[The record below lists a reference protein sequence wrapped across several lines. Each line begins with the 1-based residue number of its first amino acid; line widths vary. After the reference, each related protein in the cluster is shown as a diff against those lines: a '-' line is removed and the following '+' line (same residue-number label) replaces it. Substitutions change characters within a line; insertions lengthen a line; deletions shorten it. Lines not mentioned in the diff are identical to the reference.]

1 VNGEC
6 LPIVTINIYST
17 LLIVC
22 ARQTTAV
29 CRVVLTII
37 IICTLHTPLV
47 VVHVSALYNLV
58 QCASYDSVSALFMY
72 CDLCCRGL
80 VDFTIAGQI
89 VSVVTAVIGVAL
101 FALPVGSIFESFQGV
116 LAEANTNR

>member
-1 VNGEC
+1 MVSAYLLTSSFYTAHC
-6 LPIVTINIYST
+6 LY
-17 LLIVC
+17 
-22 ARQTTAV
+22 
-29 CRVVLTII
+29 CRVVLAII

-47 VVHVSALYNLV
+47 VVHVSAVYNLV
-58 QCASYDSVSALFMY
+58 QCASYDTVSA
-72 CDLCCRGL
+72 CICTVIRGL

-116 LAEANTNR
+116 LAEANANR